1 METYQASPKSSP
13 KERTCPAINL
23 NASFIDVFSPSPSDR
38 AEARLFIFYFAPMD
52 IYGQAL
58 LDFYNN
64 QPEEKLWLH
73 NNYGEPEEMPVEV
86 FFRGEDEMPE
96 AELLA
101 LQLCR
106 GKVLDIGAGA
116 GSHALVLQERGSDVT
131 ALEVSPGAAAVM
143 QKRGIKRVIQQDIYQ
158 YKTEKFDTLL
168 LLMNGIG
175 LTQNLDGLD
184 RFLQHA
190 KQLLLP
196 GGQLL
201 FDSSDL
207 TYLYEDIPLPKNK
220 YYGEINYQYE
230 YKNQKGS
237 WFNWLYI
244 DPETLKT
251 HAEKQG
257 WKCEIRYQDEMDL
270 YLAQLTLLHH

>member
-1 METYQASPKSSP
+1 
-13 KERTCPAINL
+13 
-23 NASFIDVFSPSPSDR
+23 
-38 AEARLFIFYFAPMD
+38 MD

-58 LDFYNN
+58 QDFYTQ

-73 NNYGEPEEMPVEV
+73 NNYGGPEEMPIEV
-86 FFRGEDEMPE
+86 FFREEDEMPE

-106 GKVLDIGAGA
+106 GKILDIGAGA
-116 GSHALVLQERGSDVT
+116 GSHALILQERGFEVT

-143 QKRGIKRVIQQDIYQ
+143 QKRNVKRVLEQDIYQ
-158 YKTEKFDTLL
+158 YKTDKFDTLL

-175 LTQNLDGLD
+175 LTQNLAGLD

-196 GGQLL
+196 GGQFI
-201 FDSSDL
+201 FDSSDIA
-207 TYLYEDIPLPKNK
+207 YLYEDLPLPKNQ
-220 YYGEINYQYE
+220 YYGEISYQYE
-230 YKNQKGS
+230 YKKQRGD

-244 DPETLKT
+244 DPETLQKQ
-251 HAEKQG
+251 AKKQG
-257 WKCEIRYQDEMDL
+257 WNCAIMYQDEMDL
-270 YLAQLTLLHH
+270 YLARLTLA

>member
-1 METYQASPKSSP
+1 
-13 KERTCPAINL
+13 
-23 NASFIDVFSPSPSDR
+23 
-38 AEARLFIFYFAPMD
+38 MD

-58 LDFYNN
+58 QDFYQQ

-86 FFRGEDEMPE
+86 FFREEDEMPE

-106 GKVLDIGAGA
+106 GKILDIGAGA
-116 GSHALVLQERGSDVT
+116 GSHALILQERGFEVT

-143 QKRGIKRVIQQDIYQ
+143 QKRGVKRVVQQDIYQ
-158 YKTEKFDTLL
+158 YKTEKFDRLL

-175 LTQNLDGLD
+175 LTQNLFGLD

-196 GGQLL
+196 GGQLI
-201 FDSSDL
+201 FDSSDIA
-207 TYLYEDIPLPKNK
+207 YLYDDLPLPKTN
-220 YYGEINYQYE
+220 YYGEIQYQYE
-230 YKNQKGS
+230 YKKQHGN

-244 DPETLKT
+244 DQKTLKQ

-257 WKCEIRYQDEMDL
+257 WKCELIYEDDMDL
-270 YLAQLTLLHH
+270 YLAKLTLS

>member
-1 METYQASPKSSP
+1 
-13 KERTCPAINL
+13 
-23 NASFIDVFSPSPSDR
+23 
-38 AEARLFIFYFAPMD
+38 MD

-58 LDFYNN
+58 QDFYNH

-73 NNYGEPEEMPVEV
+73 NTYGEPEEMPIDV

-116 GSHALVLQERGSDVT
+116 GSHALVLQQQGFNVT
-131 ALEVSPGAAAVM
+131 ALELSPGASSVM
-143 QKRGIKRVIQQDIYQ
+143 HKRGVKTVVQQDVFQ

-175 LTQNLDGLD
+175 LTQNLAGLD

-196 GGQLL
+196 GGQLI
-201 FDSSDL
+201 FDSSDI
-207 TYLYEDIPLPKNK
+207 TYLYEDLPLPENK
-220 YYGEINYQYE
+220 YYGEISYQYE
-230 YKNQKGS
+230 YKNQKGN

-244 DPETLKT
+244 DQQTLKLC
-251 HAEKQG
+251 AKKQG
-257 WKCEIRYQDEMDL
+257 WKCAFVYQDELDL
-270 YLAQLTLLHH
+270 YLAQLTLA

>member
-1 METYQASPKSSP
+1 
-13 KERTCPAINL
+13 
-23 NASFIDVFSPSPSDR
+23 
-38 AEARLFIFYFAPMD
+38 MD

-86 FFRGEDEMPE
+86 FFRAEEEMPE

-101 LQLCR
+101 LQICR

-116 GSHALVLQERGSDVT
+116 GSHALVLQQQGFDVT
-131 ALEVSPGAAAVM
+131 ALELSPGTAVVM
-143 QKRGIKRVIQQDIYQ
+143 QKRGVKRVIRQDIYQ

-175 LTQNLDGLD
+175 LTQNLAGLD

-190 KQLLLP
+190 KKLLLP

-201 FDSSDL
+201 FDSSDI
-207 TYLYEDIPLPKNK
+207 TYLYEDLPLPKNK
-220 YYGEINYQYE
+220 YYGEISYHYE
-230 YKNQKGS
+230 YKKQKGS

-244 DPETLKT
+244 DPETLKI

-257 WKCEIRYQDEMDL
+257 WKCALLYQDELDL
-270 YLAQLTLLHH
+270 YLAQLTIAK

>member
-1 METYQASPKSSP
+1 LLLYTDKNS
-13 KERTCPAINL
+13 INHFQF
-23 NASFIDVFSPSPSDR
+23 N
-38 AEARLFIFYFAPMD
+38 MD
-52 IYGQAL
+52 NYGQAL
-58 LDFYNN
+58 LDFYNH

-73 NNYGEPEEMPVEV
+73 NTYGEQEEMPVEV

-96 AELLA
+96 AELIA

-116 GSHALVLQERGSDVT
+116 GSHALVLQQQGLEVT
-131 ALEVSPGAAAVM
+131 ALELSLGAAEVM
-143 QKRGIKRVIQQDIYQ
+143 KKRGVKTVLQQDIYQ
-158 YKTEKFDTLL
+158 YKTEKFDMLL

-175 LTQNLDGLD
+175 LTQNLAGLD

-201 FDSSDL
+201 FDSSDI
-207 TYLYEDIPLPKNK
+207 TYLYEDLPLPKDK
-220 YYGEINYQYE
+220 YYGEISYQYE
-230 YKNQKGS
+230 YKNQKGD

-244 DPETLKT
+244 DQKTLIKT
-251 HAEKQG
+251 ASKNG
-257 WKCEIRYQDEMDL
+257 WKAEVIYEDDMDL
-270 YLAQLTLLHH
+270 YLAQLTLK

>member
-1 METYQASPKSSP
+1 
-13 KERTCPAINL
+13 
-23 NASFIDVFSPSPSDR
+23 
-38 AEARLFIFYFAPMD
+38 MD

-73 NNYGEPEEMPVEV
+73 NNYGEAEEMPVDV
-86 FFRGEDEMPE
+86 FFREKDEMPE

-101 LQLCR
+101 LQLCK

-116 GSHALVLQERGSDVT
+116 GSHALVLQERGFDVT
-131 ALEVSPGAAAVM
+131 ALELSPGAAAVM
-143 QKRGIKRVIQQDIYQ
+143 QKRGVKRVIQQDIFQ

-175 LTQNLDGLD
+175 LTQNLSGLE

-196 GGQLL
+196 AGQLI
-201 FDSSDL
+201 FDSSDIS
-207 TYLYEDIPLPKNK
+207 YLYEDLPLPPNK
-220 YYGEINYQYE
+220 YYGEISYQYE
-230 YKNQKGS
+230 YKNQQGN

-244 DPETLKT
+244 DLETLKKQ
-251 HAEKQG
+251 AKKQG
-257 WKCEIRYQDEMDL
+257 WNCQIIYEDDMDL
-270 YLAQLTLLHH
+270 YLAQLTLA

>member
-1 METYQASPKSSP
+1 
-13 KERTCPAINL
+13 
-23 NASFIDVFSPSPSDR
+23 
-38 AEARLFIFYFAPMD
+38 MD

-58 LDFYNN
+58 QDFYAQ

-86 FFRGEDEMPE
+86 FFREEAEMPE
-96 AELLA
+96 AELMA

-116 GSHALVLQERGSDVT
+116 GSHALVLQQRGFEVT

-143 QKRGIKRVIQQDIYQ
+143 QKRGVKKVVQQDIYQ

-175 LTQNLDGLD
+175 LTQNLTELD

-196 GGQLL
+196 GGQLI
-201 FDSSDL
+201 FDSSDIS
-207 TYLYEDIPLPKNK
+207 YLYEDLPKPKTN
-220 YYGEINYQYE
+220 YYGEIRYQYE
-230 YKNQKGS
+230 YKNQRGD

-244 DPETLKT
+244 DPKTLQKQ
-251 HAEKQG
+251 AKKQG
-257 WKCEIRYQDEMDL
+257 WNCAIVYEDEMDL
-270 YLAQLTLLHH
+270 YLTTLILA

>member
-1 METYQASPKSSP
+1 
-13 KERTCPAINL
+13 
-23 NASFIDVFSPSPSDR
+23 
-38 AEARLFIFYFAPMD
+38 MD

-58 LDFYNN
+58 QDFYTN
-64 QPEEKLWLH
+64 QPEEKLWL
-73 NNYGEPEEMPVEV
+73 NNSYGEPEEMPVAV

-116 GSHALVLQERGSDVT
+116 GSHTLTLQERGFDVT
-131 ALEVSPGAAAVM
+131 ALELSPGAAAVM
-143 QKRGIKRVIQQDIYQ
+143 QKRGVKRVVQQDIYQ
-158 YKTEKFDTLL
+158 YKMEKFDTLL

-175 LTQNLDGLD
+175 LTQNLNGLN

-196 GGQLL
+196 GGQLI
-201 FDSSDL
+201 FDSSDIS
-207 TYLYEDIPLPKNK
+207 YLYEDLPLPKNN
-220 YYGEINYQYE
+220 YYGEISYQYE
-230 YKNQKGS
+230 YKKQQGN

-244 DPETLKT
+244 DPETLKRK
-251 HAEKQG
+251 AALQG
-257 WKCEIRYQDEMDL
+257 WKCQVVYEDEMDL
-270 YLAQLTLLHH
+270 YLAQLTLV

>member
-1 METYQASPKSSP
+1 
-13 KERTCPAINL
+13 
-23 NASFIDVFSPSPSDR
+23 
-38 AEARLFIFYFAPMD
+38 MD

-58 LDFYNN
+58 HDFYNH

-86 FFRGEDEMPE
+86 FFRGETEMPE

-101 LQLCR
+101 LNLCHS
-106 GKVLDIGAGA
+106 KILDIGAGA
-116 GSHALVLQERGSDVT
+116 GSHALVLQQRGFDVT
-131 ALEVSPGAAAVM
+131 ALEISPGAAAVM
-143 QKRGIKRVIQQDIYQ
+143 QKRGVKTVVQQDIFQ

-175 LTQNLDGLD
+175 LTQTLAGLD

-196 GGQLL
+196 GGQLI
-201 FDSSDL
+201 FDSSDIS
-207 TYLYEDIPLPKNK
+207 YLYEDLPLPKNR
-220 YYGEINYQYE
+220 YYGEISYQYE
-230 YKNQKGS
+230 YKNQWGD

-244 DPETLKT
+244 DQKTLKKQ
-251 HAEKQG
+251 AQKQG
-257 WKCEIRYQDEMDL
+257 WKCEIVYEDEMDL
-270 YLAQLTLLHH
+270 YLAKLTLA

>member
-1 METYQASPKSSP
+1 
-13 KERTCPAINL
+13 
-23 NASFIDVFSPSPSDR
+23 
-38 AEARLFIFYFAPMD
+38 MD

-58 LDFYNN
+58 QDFYN
-64 QPEEKLWLH
+64 QQSAEKLWL
-73 NNYGEPEEMPVEV
+73 NNTYGEPEEMPVEV
-86 FFRGEDEMPE
+86 FFRDKEEMPE

-106 GKVLDIGAGA
+106 GKILDIGAGA
-116 GSHALVLQERGSDVT
+116 GSHALILQEQGFKVT
-131 ALEVSPGAAAVM
+131 ALEISPGAAEVM
-143 QKRGIKRVIQQDIYQ
+143 QKRGVKTVIQQDIYQ

-196 GGQLL
+196 GGQLI
-201 FDSSDL
+201 FDSSDIM
-207 TYLYEDIPLPKNK
+207 YLYEDLPLPKIQ
-220 YYGEINYQYE
+220 YYGEIQYQYE
-230 YKNQKGS
+230 YKNQRGD

-244 DPETLKT
+244 DQKTLLKT
-251 HAEKQG
+251 AFKNG
-257 WKCEIRYQDEMDL
+257 WICEILYEDDMDL
-270 YLAQLTLLHH
+270 YLARLTL

>member
-1 METYQASPKSSP
+1 
-13 KERTCPAINL
+13 
-23 NASFIDVFSPSPSDR
+23 
-38 AEARLFIFYFAPMD
+38 MD

-58 LDFYNN
+58 QDFYNQ
-64 QPEEKLWLH
+64 QPEEKLWLN
-73 NNYGEPEEMPVEV
+73 NNYGEPEEMPTEV

-116 GSHALVLQERGSDVT
+116 GSHTLVLQHRGFEVT

-143 QKRGIKRVIQQDIYQ
+143 QKRGVKTVEQQDVFQ
-158 YKTEKFDTLL
+158 YKTEKFNTLL

-175 LTQNLDGLD
+175 LTQNLAGLE

-196 GGQLL
+196 GGQLI
-201 FDSSDL
+201 FDSSDI
-207 TYLYEDIPLPKNK
+207 TYLYEDLPLPKNK
-220 YYGEINYQYE
+220 YYGEIRYQYE
-230 YKNQKGS
+230 YKNQQGN

-244 DPETLKT
+244 DQETLKA
-251 HAEKQG
+251 HAQKQG
-257 WKCEIRYQDEMDL
+257 WNCL
-270 YLAQLTLLHH
+270 SG